1 MKNILSLLEGYQ
13 KRKLVS
19 VIILA
24 LLLSI
29 SELLSFYF
37 LQPIINYFTG
47 NINLNNLA
55 YFKSLLNIK
64 LLNIANIVCI
74 FIFLFLSRCAFTL
87 LLSYKRTQLI
97 RSVNDNL
104 SKKLYSNYLNKDF
117 EFFLNNNSSNLISNI
132 INKVDDFSY
141 NVIQSIIFL
150 ITDCLIVIAI
160 TAFLLITYFKETIIF
175 FLFFSFF
182 YAFIYIFC
190 KKKFIKLGNERVL
203 AESSKIEDLQKSFYV
218 IQNIKLDRLEKFFEK
233 KFIKNTNIASKN
245 RFYLDFISDVPKP
258 LAEAVIIL
266 AIFLLMYIFFF
277 YFHQGKELIVSM
289 LGVFT
294 VAMFRVLPLNSRVLN
309 SLNAIKYFK
318 TTVND
323 IKAELHDNKNTV
335 DKYDQSKNSQDK
347 YPFKDNF
354 FLENIN
360 FSYSRSNKKVLENI
374 NLKINNNSITGIY
387 GDSGSGKS
395 TLLNIIACL
404 LKPSSG
410 RMYID
415 GKLLESDYRDFQNN
429 IGYVTQKVY
438 LTDESLIKNIA
449 FGKNETDYDKK
460 LLLEVIFKSNLT
472 DVVKKLPEGI
482 DTILG
487 ERGSKLS
494 GGQQQKIGIARVLY
508 KKPKIIIFDEATNA
522 LDIDSETE
530 ILKTIQSLKKETAIL
545 IVSHKIL
552 FQDYC
557 DSVYKFQ
564 DNKLIKIK

>member
-13 KRKLVS
+13 KKKLVN

-29 SELLSFYF
+29 LELSSFYF

-47 NINLNNLA
+47 NTSLNNLA
-55 YFKSLLNIK
+55 YFKSLFNIK
-64 LLNIANIVCI
+64 QLNIANIVFI
-74 FIFLFLSRCAFTL
+74 FISLFLFRCALTL

-104 SKKLYSNYLNKDF
+104 SKKLYSNYLKKDF

-150 ITDCLIVIAI
+150 ISDCLIVIAI
-160 TAFLLITYFKETIIF
+160 TLFLLFMYFKETIIF

-190 KKKFIKLGNERVL
+190 KKKFTKLGNERVL

-218 IQNIKLDRLEKFFEK
+218 IQNIKLDRLENFFEK

-245 RFYLDFISDVPKP
+245 RFYLDFISEVPKP
-258 LAEAVIIL
+258 LAEAVILL

-277 YFHQGKELIVSM
+277 YFHQGKELIISM

-318 TTVND
+318 TTVNG
-323 IKAELHDNKNTV
+323 IRAELYNDKSNV
-335 DKYDQSKNSQDK
+335 EKYDPNKSSEVT
-347 YPFKDNF
+347 YLFSDNIL
-354 FLENIN
+354 LENIN
-360 FSYSRSNKKVLENI
+360 FSYFGSSKKILDNI

-410 RMYID
+410 RIYID
-415 GKLLESDYRDFQNN
+415 GKLLESDYKDFQNN
-429 IGYVTQKVY
+429 IGYVTQKIY

-449 FGKNETDYDKK
+449 FGKDENDYDQK
-460 LLLEVIFKSNLT
+460 LLSEVIYKSNLT
-472 DVVKKLPEGI
+472 EVVKKLPEGMN
-482 DTILG
+482 TILG

-494 GGQQQKIGIARVLY
+494 GGQQQRIGIARALY
-508 KKPKIIIFDEATNA
+508 KKPKVIIFDEATSA

-530 ILKTIQSLKKETAIL
+530 ILKTIQLLKREAAIL
-545 IVSHKIL
+545 IVSHKTL

-564 DNKLIKIK
+564 DNKLIQIK